1 MYKFLNNISLKA
13 LDKNTYRKENLIKT
27 IVYKFF
33 KKLFDFSFIKLYG
46 YSQYDPRAQ
55 CDHDLY
61 MEQLEY
67 EARQNMEYDY

>member
-1 MYKFLNNISLKA
+1 MYRFLNNISLKA
-13 LDKNTYRKENLIKT
+13 LEKFDKRENLIKR
-27 IVYKFF
+27 IGYKFF
-33 KKLFDFSFIKLYG
+33 KKLFDFSFIKIYG

-55 CDHDLY
+55 CGHDLY